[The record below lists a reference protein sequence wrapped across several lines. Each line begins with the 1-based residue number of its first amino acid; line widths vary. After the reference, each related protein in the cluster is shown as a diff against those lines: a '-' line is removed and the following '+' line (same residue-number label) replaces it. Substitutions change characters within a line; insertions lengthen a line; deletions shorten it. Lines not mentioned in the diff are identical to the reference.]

1 MESDD
6 SEDGNRCIVDL
17 TAFIRIYMAYLQ
29 RYMRCGYA
37 FLCFERVRI

>member
-6 SEDGNRCIVDL
+6 SEDGNRCIVNIK
-17 TAFIRIYMAYLQ
+17 AFLRIYMAYLH
-29 RYMRCGYA
+29 RYFWCGYA